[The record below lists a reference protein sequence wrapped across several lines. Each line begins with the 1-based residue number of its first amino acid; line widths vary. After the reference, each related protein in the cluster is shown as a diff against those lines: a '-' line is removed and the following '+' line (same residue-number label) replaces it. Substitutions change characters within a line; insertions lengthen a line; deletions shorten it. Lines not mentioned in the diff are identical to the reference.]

1 MERIP
6 ELFAP
11 NLICVCIDEFS
22 AQNCQGRLYTQ
33 YDAEPF
39 PFLSLIDM
47 TLQMD
52 HFFDEWDFP
61 QSSTIPRT
69 FRKSVEFRRRQ
80 SILESGRPMD
90 HARVYSQSGKTSTFV
105 IRVKYRQNATW
116 QGEIVWLEESLHT
129 SFRSALELLRILQDA
144 LESSGS
150 GEDA

>member
-47 TLQMD
+47 TL
-52 HFFDEWDFP
+52 HKHHC
-61 QSSTIPRT
+61 PRHAPHDL
-69 FRKSVEFRRRQ
+69 KDINM
-80 SILESGRPMD
+80 IL
-90 HARVYSQSGKTSTFV
+90 ANKLINF
-105 IRVKYRQNATW
+105 I
-116 QGEIVWLEESLHT
+116 
-129 SFRSALELLRILQDA
+129 F
-144 LESSGS
+144 
-150 GEDA
+150 

>member
-1 MERIP
+1 MTPVP
-6 ELFAP
+6 EMYAP
-11 NLICVCIDEFS
+11 NLICVCVDQFS
-22 AQNCQGRLYTQ
+22 EQTCQGRLYTQ

-52 HFFDEWDFP
+52 HFYDEWDFP

-69 FRKSVEFRRRQ
+69 FRKSVEFTRRQ

-90 HARVYSQSGKTSTFV
+90 HARVYSQSGENATFV

-116 QGEIVWLEESLHT
+116 QGEIVWLEKSLRT

-144 LESSGS
+144 LESLN
-150 GEDA
+150 